1 MSDIEERINQ
11 EWVALNA
18 IRGMIKIASK
28 GSMSKS
34 TYDNALDLG
43 GSLYPQLLGPEN
55 SILRRERESDT
66 TKEYRQKA
74 ELKSIRNGKP
84 VTALNLVLED
94 IDEYESL
101 ISIAKTNKGDKQ
113 KTDQLKRRLAQL
125 QKARSEL
132 EIKSHSENQLIF
144 RDAYNVER
152 DFPELSKGHA
162 YRDFKLPDGNYL
174 RIRVLHPDIPEYI
187 TGADIIYER
196 HNEKSGKV
204 SIVVVQYKIWNDKKL
219 YISDKRIKSQIDKMR
234 TFTCKHNICM
244 HKEGENTYRFPY
256 CAGFLRPTD
265 KLQKTDQKFIS
276 TGEHL
281 PICRIN
287 DCKSK
292 GKRGGELLEYEKIKE
307 VSLSAELFEELFNR
321 GKIGSRELSC
331 DELQVLYKNASVI
344 DADDTVVIYAQE
356 FPALTETESDYL

>member
-1 MSDIEERINQ
+1 MRDIEERINQ
-11 EWVALNA
+11 EWIALNA

-28 GSMSKS
+28 GSMSQS

-43 GSLYPQLLGPEN
+43 GAIYPELLGPEN
-55 SILRRERESDT
+55 SLLRRKRESDT

-74 ELKSIRNGKP
+74 ELKSIKYGKDI
-84 VTALNLVLED
+84 TALELVLED

-101 ISIAKTNKGDKQ
+101 ISINEKNKQDKQ
-113 KTDQLKRRLAQL
+113 KTDQIKRRLGQL
-125 QKARSEL
+125 QKAKSEL
-132 EIKSHSENQLIF
+132 KIKSHSENQLIF
-144 RDAYNVER
+144 RDAYSIER

-162 YRDFKLPDGNYL
+162 YRDFELPDGNYL
-174 RIRVLHPDIPEYI
+174 RLRVLHPDIPEYI

-196 HNEKSGKV
+196 HNKKTGKIN
-204 SIVVVQYKIWNDKKL
+204 IVVVQYKIWDDKKL
-219 YISDKRIKSQIDKMR
+219 YISDRRTKSQINKMR
-234 TFTCKHNICM
+234 TFTCGNDICM

-265 KLQKTDQKFIS
+265 KLQNADQEFRT
-276 TGEHL
+276 TGEHI

-287 DCKSK
+287 SCKSK

-307 VSLSAELFEELFNR
+307 VSLSAELFEALFNR

-331 DELQVLYKNASVI
+331 DELKYLYKNASVI

-356 FPALTETESDYL
+356 FSA

>member
-1 MSDIEERINQ
+1 MMNNGDARINQ
-11 EWVALNA
+11 EWIALNA
-18 IRGMIKIASK
+18 IRGMVKIASK

-43 GSLYPQLLGPEN
+43 GVLYPELLGPEN
-55 SILRRERESDT
+55 SLLRRERESDT

-74 ELKSIRNGKP
+74 ELRSIKNDSP
-84 VTALNLVLED
+84 VTALELVLAD
-94 IDEYESL
+94 IDDYESL
-101 ISIAKTNKGDKQ
+101 ISIAKRNKGDRQ
-113 KTDQLKRRLAQL
+113 RADQLKRRLAQL
-125 QKARSEL
+125 VKAKSEL

-152 DFPELSKGHA
+152 NLPELSKGHA
-162 YRDFKLPDGNYL
+162 YKDFELPDGNHL
-174 RIRVLHPDIPEYI
+174 RLRVLHPDRPEHI

-196 HNEKSGKV
+196 HNKKSGKISV
-204 SIVVVQYKIWNDKKL
+204 VVVQYKIWEEKKL
-219 YISDKRIKSQIDKMR
+219 YISDQRMKTQIDKMKK
-234 TFTCKHNICM
+234 FTCGNDICV
-244 HKEGENTYRFPY
+244 HQEGDNTYRFPC

-265 KLQKTDQKFIS
+265 KLQHADQKFIS

-287 DCKSK
+287 DYKSK
-292 GKRGGELLEYEKIKE
+292 GRQGGEFLEYDKIKE

-331 DELQVLYKNASVI
+331 DELEILYQNASVI
-344 DADDTVVIYAQE
+344 DAHDTVVIYAQE
-356 FPALTETESDYL
+356 F